1 MPTGGKNHGLGNP
14 ARPGR
19 IVHHTADYTGP
30 PVDNGQENYRT
41 DLDDKGHP
49 CIETGTHH
57 KEDAGEGERVIK
69 SLLPDGDMLNN
80 AFLTG
85 LISEG
90 EYLLLDNITVN
101 YRIYKHS
108 VDEILGEKGLIT
120 DEDEHRLREI
130 RMRIYANALR
140 TAHKDGNANDNAKY
154 IIDTLKEALGLTR
167 QTLEDIETEVKREL
181 RVE

>member
-1 MPTGGKNHGLGNP
+1 
-14 ARPGR
+14 
-19 IVHHTADYTGP
+19 
-30 PVDNGQENYRT
+30 
-41 DLDDKGHP
+41 
-49 CIETGTHH
+49 
-57 KEDAGEGERVIK
+57 
-69 SLLPDGDMLNN
+69 MLNN

-140 TAHKDGNANDNAKY
+140 TAYKDGNANDNAKY